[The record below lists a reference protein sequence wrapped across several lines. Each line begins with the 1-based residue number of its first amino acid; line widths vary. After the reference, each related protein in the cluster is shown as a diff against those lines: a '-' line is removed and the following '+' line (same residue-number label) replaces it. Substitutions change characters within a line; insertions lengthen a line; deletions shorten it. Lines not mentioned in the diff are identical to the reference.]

1 MKDITEIKYKIPDED
16 KDTIFE
22 KTNKKKWIYANYFLI
37 FLIFISI
44 IIAFLSTMWDIYNK
58 YFNILF
64 ISDFA
69 ISFIFLIEYIYRF
82 KNSDQKSKFP
92 FKILNILDLFSF
104 MPFFILLIIK
114 GPAVYWLFALFR
126 IFRIFRILELF
137 EKIPISIKILK
148 WIIKHKT
155 ELITWIFIIF
165 LILLIFT
172 SLVYIS
178 ETIWWNK
185 WDFSSLTKTLWW
197 AIYAIT
203 TSWDA
208 WLIPQTIIW
217 RVLAWILMVI
227 WPIIISIISS
237 IIILIFLDATS
248 IIDINKNK
256 SKCKHCKTRNSNDS
270 KYCKECG
277 KKLK

>member
-1 MKDITEIKYKIPDED
+1 MKEITEIKYKIHDED
-16 KDTIFE
+16 KNTIFE
-22 KTNKKKWIYANYFLI
+22 KTNKKKWVYANYFLI
-37 FLIFISI
+37 VLIFISI
-44 IIAFLSTMWDIYNK
+44 FIAFLSTMWEVYYK
-58 YFNILF
+58 YFTIIF
-64 ISDFA
+64 IADFL
-69 ISFIFLIEYIYRF
+69 ISSIFLIEYLYRF
-82 KNSDQKSKFP
+82 KNSDKKIEFP
-92 FKILNILDLFSF
+92 FKILNIFDLLSF

-126 IFRIFRILELF
+126 IFRVFRILELF

-155 ELITWIFIIF
+155 ELITWVFIIF
-165 LILLIFT
+165 IILLIFT

-185 WDFSSLTKTLWW
+185 EVFSSLTKTLWW

-217 RVLAWILMVI
+217 RILSWILMVI
-227 WPIIISIISS
+227 WPIMISIISS

-248 IIDINKNK
+248 MIDLNKNK
-256 SKCKHCKTRNSNDS
+256 SKCKHCKTNNNNDS

>member
-1 MKDITEIKYKIPDED
+1 MKDISDIKYKIHDED

-37 FLIFISI
+37 LLIFISI

-64 ISDFA
+64 ISDFI
-69 ISFIFLIEYIYRF
+69 ISSIFLVEYLYRF

-104 MPFFILLIIK
+104 IPFFILLIIK

-126 IFRIFRILELF
+126 IFRVFRILELF
-137 EKIPISIKILK
+137 EKIPISIKLLK

-165 LILLIFT
+165 IILLIFT

-217 RVLAWILMVI
+217 RILAWILMVI

-248 IIDINKNK
+248 MIELNKNK
-256 SKCKHCKTRNSNDS
+256 SKCKHCKTNNNNDA